1 MFNIKWYW
9 FSTFGEYQSEY
20 TSNLPDLPYLRWFTG
35 INVLF
40 GQIHR
45 NISNSWEK
53 IVGAGKFT
61 PFFWRKQMSRINPW
75 CAWFPWERFVK
86 KSPRNEKSSGHG
98 SEEDRMSWVS
108 LLPSRKIR
116 LKAWGTVET

>member
-61 PFFWRKQMSRINPW
+61 PFFGENNVSDQPMVRVVSVGTFCEKIAP
-75 CAWFPWERFVK
+75 EREKFG
-86 KSPRNEKSSGHG
+86 PRFW
-98 SEEDRMSWVS
+98 EDRMSWVS